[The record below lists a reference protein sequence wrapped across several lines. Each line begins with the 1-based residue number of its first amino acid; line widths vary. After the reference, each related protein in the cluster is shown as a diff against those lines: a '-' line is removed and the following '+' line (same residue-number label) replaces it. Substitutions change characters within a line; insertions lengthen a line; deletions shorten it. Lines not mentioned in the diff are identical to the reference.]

1 MYTKHYCLLACL
13 LAYPVWHEKINLTS
27 PITPHH
33 VPTKQTMYIACM
45 YVHVRVW
52 CVCECV
58 AKGQLFTHIIHV
70 GLAKEIR
77 NGSKEWRWL
86 LRDKVREK
94 EGEREE
100 RGEGERG
107 RGEGER
113 REGEREGRRE
123 ERKIE
128 REEER
133 EGRERERQ
141 RERERESKYLKLYSS
156 LFPMMI
162 NTDINAAKLAVRYL
176 KCDNTQYLHIL

>member
-1 MYTKHYCLLACL
+1 MLSCNTSTHTSPYTLIDYIQCSVTIKLVTNELLSVIVVSLPLSTDKQMYTKHYCLLACL
-13 LAYPVWHEKINLTS
+13 LAYPVWHEEINLTS
-27 PITPHH
+27 PLTPTSRTNKTDH
-33 VPTKQTMYIACM
+33 VYRL
-45 YVHVRVW
+45 HVRTCMRVV
-52 CVCECV
+52 CVCVRV

-100 RGEGERG
+100 RGEGER
-107 RGEGER
+107 
-113 REGEREGRRE
+113 EGRRE

-133 EGRERERQ
+133 EGREREIE
-141 RERERESKYLKLYSS
+141 RERERA
-156 LFPMMI
+156 
-162 NTDINAAKLAVRYL
+162 NT
-176 KCDNTQYLHIL
+176 